1 MKSKRKKK
9 LSRRKKLMMASF
21 SNHAAEDAVAVV
33 AEVVVAT
40 EATVDMAIAK
50 VADVVAGVV
59 AVVRISELKMNSKE
73 TVTMSTLLRPSRNR
87 WLSATR
93 RRTLFLTTKTTPR
106 CDEVHN
112 LKSALSSK
120 RADGLAEGA
129 MRCRKLV

>member
-1 MKSKRKKK
+1 M
-9 LSRRKKLMMASF
+9 L
-21 SNHAAEDAVAVV
+21 AVV
-33 AEVVVAT
+33 KLVLPG
-40 EATVDMAIAK
+40 VDVLVTTFVLVFVSGPI
-50 VADVVAGVV
+50 V

>member
-1 MKSKRKKK
+1 MTA
-9 LSRRKKLMMASF
+9 LF

-40 EATVDMAIAK
+40 EATVAMAIAK

-59 AVVRISELKMNSKE
+59 AVVKISELKMNSKE
-73 TVTMSTLLRPSRNR
+73 TVTMSSLLRPSRNR

-129 MRCRKLV
+129 VRCRKLV